1 MGIFKDFKQNT
12 SFRVLYIPFF
22 KVSSSNFLNH
32 KCISMEKNFTKLFV
46 IAILSFICG
55 TASAQTDS
63 IKVGGMGKNLLK
75 VNLTALP
82 LNNYSV
88 IYERAIGRKISLGLG
103 FRYMPEDNL
112 PLLDQFE
119 SIIDDEDTFNDI
131 KDIKTGN
138 YAITPEVKFY
148 FGKGVFRGFY
158 IAPFVRYAKY
168 TASLPSFEY
177 EYDHPIDGPTTEK
190 IPLDGEMTTLTGG
203 LLFGAQ
209 WKLSKLIYLDWSI
222 LGPQYGTSD
231 GFLQGKKS
239 LSEEEQD
246 ALREELED
254 LELPLV
260 DITTKVDS
268 QGARA
273 EFKGPWAGIRAS
285 IGIGFRF

>member
-1 MGIFKDFKQNT
+1 
-12 SFRVLYIPFF
+12 
-22 KVSSSNFLNH
+22 
-32 KCISMEKNFTKLFV
+32 MEKNFTKLFV
-46 IAILSFICG
+46 IAILSFVCT
-55 TASAQTDS
+55 TANAQTDS

-82 LNNYSV
+82 LNNYSI

-138 YAITPEVKFY
+138 FAITPEVKFY

-158 IAPFVRYAKY
+158 IAPFVRYAEY
-168 TASLPSFEY
+168 TGSLPFEFEY
-177 EYDHPIDGPTTEK
+177 EIDHDNNPTTADQSRNSE
-190 IPLDGEMTTLTGG
+190 IDLDGKITAITGG

-209 WKLSKLIYLDWSI
+209 WKLSKLLYLNWEI
-222 LGPQYGTSD
+222 LGPSFGSSKGNITGTMADLSD
-231 GFLQGKKS
+231 PDVQEG
-239 LSEEEQD
+239 
-246 ALREELED
+246 LREELKELED
-254 LELPLV
+254 SDIPLV
-260 DITTKVDS
+260 EIKTSVNDKEAKADFS
-268 QGARA
+268 
-273 EFKGPWAGIRAS
+273 GPWAGVRAS